1 MVAMQL
7 KGREKALIF
16 LSALGDEVSRK
27 VLDCLPESIALKIT
41 RELNNFK
48 KPSPE
53 AVAFVLKELTRFA
66 LTQPPEAPKLKEPE
80 PDPLDTASEIG
91 RKPLPELV
99 ALLQNELPQ
108 TAAFVLSYLS
118 AGRQKDYYEML
129 SPGRRSEIKQCAVEK
144 LPWSD
149 SLFAIL
155 NEQVKARG

>member
-27 VLDCLPESIALKIT
+27 ILDCLPESIALKIT

-66 LTQPPEAPKLKEPE
+66 LSQQPEAPQLKEPQ
-80 PDPLDTASEIG
+80 PDPVDTAREVG

-108 TAAFVLSYLS
+108 TAAFVLSYMI
-118 AGRQKDYYEML
+118 AGRQNSYYEML
-129 SPGRRSEIKQCAVEK
+129 SPGRRSEIKQCAIEK